1 MVKRI
6 ILISFVVI
14 VGVGLGVSFVVRSQ
28 ENSASIQILEQQ
40 RKMFAAQEK
49 LSRHL
54 GVDKGQPTEKN
65 SPEISRQQ
73 KALEQRILKLE
84 DRINVLE
91 RNTRLTKGAEAKPT
105 QFPSEEDAKVY
116 DIKVNHSL
124 VKGEEKALVTVVE
137 FLDFQCPFSARFH
150 PILAEALKAYPKEV
164 KYMLKNFPLSFH
176 PQAKPAA
183 KAALAAGEQGKYW
196 EMVEVLLKNNQNLN
210 EETFK
215 KLAKELG
222 LNVRKFSKDYTEKD
236 AKWEDLFK
244 EDISLAREID
254 VRGTPT
260 FFINGRKTN
269 ARDAESFKKEI
280 TKALEEAKIK

>member
-1 MVKRI
+1 MAKRI
-6 ILISFVVI
+6 ILIFSVVI
-14 VGVGLGVSFVVRSQ
+14 IGVVLGVSFVIRSQ
-28 ENSASIQILEQQ
+28 ENSASTQILEQQ
-40 RKMFAAQEK
+40 KKMLAAQEK

-54 GVDKGQPTEKN
+54 GVDKSQSEQEDSLK
-65 SPEISRQQ
+65 IAQQQ
-73 KALEQRILKLE
+73 KVFEQRILKLE
-84 DRINVLE
+84 DRLNALE
-91 RNTRLTKGAEAKPT
+91 RNTRLTKEVEAKPA
-105 QFPSEEDAKVY
+105 QFPPEEDAKAY

-124 VKGEEKALVTVVE
+124 VKGEEKAPVTVVE

-196 EMVEVLLKNNQNLN
+196 EMVEALLKNNQNLN

-222 LNVRKFSKDYTEKD
+222 LNVGKFLKDYTEKD

-244 EDISLAREID
+244 EDISLAREVD

-280 TKALEEAKIK
+280 AKALEEAKNK